1 MMGHRVKHKK
11 SQKSLEAALANPMM
25 DGSDMSHNPYPT
37 ASTTIDFSRMGAKKS
52 ARQSL
57 SPENAMDGRSRT
69 KPENK
74 THRGYLHQERSHPY
88 HQQPQP
94 QVQPQTRQQLHQ
106 HNKLIDNRRDK
117 PTIIR
122 TQELKSIT
130 DRITSV

>member
-1 MMGHRVKHKK
+1 MVQICHITRIPLLQPLLISV
-11 SQKSLEAALANPMM
+11 
-25 DGSDMSHNPYPT
+25 
-37 ASTTIDFSRMGAKKS
+37 MGAKKS

-94 QVQPQTRQQLHQ
+94 KCNLKPANNFHQ

-122 TQELKSIT
+122 AQELKSIT